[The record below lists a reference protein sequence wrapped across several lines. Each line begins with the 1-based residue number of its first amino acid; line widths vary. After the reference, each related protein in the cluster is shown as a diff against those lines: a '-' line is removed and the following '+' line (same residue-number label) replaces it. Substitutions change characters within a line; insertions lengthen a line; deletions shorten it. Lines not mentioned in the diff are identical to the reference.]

1 MEVRMTQK
9 ELKRVDVLIALNRGE
24 MKMSPGAKELGITKR
39 HLRRVRRRYEKEG
52 VAGLA
57 HKSRGQKS
65 RNAFPKDLEEKI
77 VDLLKNKYHDFGPTF
92 AGEKISEELGIKISK
107 EKIRQLQIKEGLR
120 KVKKAKNKK
129 YHPRRARRSRRGE
142 LVQIDGSEHD
152 WLEGR
157 GPRMSLI
164 LFIDDAT
171 SEILAGEF
179 AKAET
184 TKNYMKLTKKYI
196 EEHGRPLGIYSDK
209 HSIFRQ
215 NQKEG
220 YLKGDLTQ
228 YGMSLKEVGIELI
241 CAHSPQ
247 AKGRVERSFGTHQ
260 DRLVKE
266 LRLAKINTL
275 KEANKFLKGYL
286 KRHNKKF
293 GVKPL
298 EEEDGHEENQVDLE
312 TAFTIKEKRTLSK
325 GLSFQYKNTLYQLS
339 NPKNINRLKNK
350 KIQILEKLNGQLIVE
365 TTNGEE
371 LKIEKYNEYRGRVQQ
386 TLDTK
391 ELSILWP
398 DKKARKRRKRHPW
411 R

>member
-1 MEVRMTQK
+1 MT
-9 ELKRVDVLIALNRGE
+9 
-24 MKMSPGAKELGITKR
+24 
-39 HLRRVRRRYEKEG
+39 
-52 VAGLA
+52 
-57 HKSRGQKS
+57 
-65 RNAFPKDLEEKI
+65 RNFFGKLE
-77 VDLLKNKYHDFGPTF
+77 
-92 AGEKISEELGIKISK
+92 
-107 EKIRQLQIKEGLR
+107 
-120 KVKKAKNKK
+120 
-129 YHPRRARRSRRGE
+129 
-142 LVQIDGSEHD
+142 
-152 WLEGR
+152 
-157 GPRMSLI
+157 
-164 LFIDDAT
+164 
-171 SEILAGEF
+171 
-179 AKAET
+179 
-184 TKNYMKLTKKYI
+184 
-196 EEHGRPLGIYSDK
+196 
-209 HSIFRQ
+209 
-215 NQKEG
+215 
-220 YLKGDLTQ
+220 
-228 YGMSLKEVGIELI
+228 
-241 CAHSPQ
+241 
-247 AKGRVERSFGTHQ
+247 
-260 DRLVKE
+260 
-266 LRLAKINTL
+266 
-275 KEANKFLKGYL
+275 YL